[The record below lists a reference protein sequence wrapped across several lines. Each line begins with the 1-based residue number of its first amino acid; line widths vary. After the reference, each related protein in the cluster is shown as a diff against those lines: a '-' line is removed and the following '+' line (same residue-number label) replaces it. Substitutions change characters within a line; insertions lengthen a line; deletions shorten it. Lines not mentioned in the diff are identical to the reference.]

1 MSIRKQPKCAFGFF
15 SYIDQCV
22 IEFLQRIRR
31 LFDSKGIITLSILI
45 ANDQNRCWQIIW
57 HRIWPLINDNICTLS
72 FEHSN
77 FDRLRQFSPTV
88 FRDCAKLRELE
99 VFGPFFAFPADDS
112 AGASSAQA
120 VAKWLHTPRGDGLPK
135 LLRCTFDKDGIE
147 EGLKMEFVNSTDPVN
162 FFISIWAHS
171 DVHIVPFEVQNNLTG
186 ERFVLR
192 RCNAH
197 NWLMVRCPIERDED
211 KWAEWEQEVAEWDCY
226 GRWNCICIAFD
237 DSDIG
242 DEALRAELKL
252 QTLLDLQTKMDQYQQ
267 TATHHRR
274 VDPKINGLVSNDQF
288 LMQSDQKALLERL
301 NGLEQK
307 QAANSEQQKADQNA
321 LCPAIDQVV
330 VIDTC
335 KTQLTALKLQQQ
347 PEEDPFER
355 RERERS
361 LVLIG
366 LPESTSEHSTERVRS
381 DFGEATRVLNE
392 LGVEC
397 SPTTV
402 YRMGRRNL
410 ANQGHGRL
418 LKVVLPARVFRS
430 VALGSWKTHRAEMR
444 KDPKWNKLLIRP
456 SLTKAERDKEKEMWQ
471 QRNEDRTRRNSNSND
486 PNSRIQS
493 LPKN

>member
-1 MSIRKQPKCAFGFF
+1 MTLQKRQRTAEQAGF
-15 SYIDQCV
+15 SPLNPHESQN
-22 IEFLQRIRR
+22 
-31 LFDSKGIITLSILI
+31 KTTLI
-45 ANDQNRCWQIIW
+45 
-57 HRIWPLINDNICTLS
+57 DNINTNLNNILS
-72 FEHSN
+72 LTQTIVTAAQSN
-77 FDRLRQFSPTV
+77 NNEILNSV
-88 FRDCAKLRELE
+88 L
-99 VFGPFFAFPADDS
+99 S
-112 AGASSAQA
+112 A
-120 VAKWLHTPRGDGLPK
+120 
-135 LLRCTFDKDGIE
+135 
-147 EGLKMEFVNSTDPVN
+147 
-162 FFISIWAHS
+162 IS
-171 DVHIVPFEVQNNLTG
+171 
-186 ERFVLR
+186 
-192 RCNAH
+192 
-197 NWLMVRCPIERDED
+197 
-211 KWAEWEQEVAEWDCY
+211 
-226 GRWNCICIAFD
+226 
-237 DSDIG
+237 
-242 DEALRAELKL
+242 
-252 QTLLDLQTKMDQYQQ
+252 
-267 TATHHRR
+267 
-274 VDPKINGLVSNDQF
+274 
-288 LMQSDQKALLERL
+288 
-301 NGLEQK
+301 
-307 QAANSEQQKADQNA
+307 
-321 LCPAIDQVV
+321 V